1 MTTQERILDIL
12 KDISEGVYDKDKEL
26 RLALLAALAGE
37 SILLL
42 GPPGIAKSMIARQIK
57 MAFKDAKAFEY
68 LMSRFSTPD
77 EVFGPVSITKLK
89 ESDKYERNT
98 SGYLPEA
105 DVVFLDEIWKAG
117 PAIQNTLLTVI
128 NEKLFR
134 NGDKEYHLPLKLLI
148 AASNE
153 LPAQG
158 EGLEALWDR
167 FLIRIVSGC
176 IHDEQLFYNML
187 LDDKDR
193 SDKKVKK
200 PITAK
205 ELEQWQKDIRNV
217 AVPKN
222 ILDTITVI
230 RKNLK
235 SVETY
240 NSEVKRDVYVS
251 DRRWKK
257 IVNLLRASA
266 FIHGRKS
273 VDPTDVFVIHHCLW
287 NNPEEYNDVRNIVM
301 SAICTTLKTKLDELR
316 DSLNADIKNAQL
328 QKAAKQMTVRRYD
341 RELRLF
347 DSFYFH
353 VDNHGTGNTYIFA
366 NDFLNMTSDVRNPQQ
381 GIVYKEVDEKRS
393 IIRTITEVGID
404 DVQKES
410 EKTIS
415 AQKVKMYRDDLHLYI
430 NGIQM
435 NLERLEYGEVQ
446 PELDFK
452 NNTQSNRDYETEIEM
467 IGNEIIDFEK
477 SLNGNIFFSELDI
490 KAIDG
495 FFGKL
500 KKEIAH
506 TRVDIGKLLYS

>member
-1 MTTQERILDIL
+1 MTTQERILNIL
-12 KDISEGVYDKDKEL
+12 SDISEGVYDKDKEL
-26 RLALLAALAGE
+26 RLAMLAALSGE

-98 SGYLPEA
+98 KGYLPDA

-134 NGDKEYHLPLKLLI
+134 NGDKEYKLPLKLLI

-176 IHDEQLFYNML
+176 IQDEQLFYDML
-187 LDDKDR
+187 LDDEDR
-193 SDKKVKK
+193 SNKKVKK
-200 PITAK
+200 PITEK
-205 ELEQWQKDIRNV
+205 EFVQWQKDIKNI
-217 AVPKN
+217 AVPEN
-222 ILDTITVI
+222 ILKTISAI
-230 RKNLK
+230 RGYLK
-235 SVETY
+235 SVETR
-240 NSEVKRDVYVS
+240 NSEVKRQVYVS

-257 IVNLLRASA
+257 IINLLRASA
-266 FIHGRKS
+266 FIHGRKE
-273 VDPTDVFVIHHCLW
+273 VNPTDVFVIHHCLW
-287 NNPEEYNDVRNIVM
+287 NNPEEYDDVRQIVM
-301 SAICTTLKTKLDELR
+301 SALCTTIKSKLDELR
-316 DSLNADIKNAQL
+316 NSLNADIKNKQL
-328 QKAAKQMTVRRYD
+328 QKASKQMTVHRYD
-341 RELRLF
+341 RELKLY

-353 VDNHGTGNTYIFA
+353 VENHGTGNTYIFA
-366 NDFLNMTSDVRNPQQ
+366 NDFLNLTTDVRNPKE

-393 IIRTITEVGID
+393 IIRTIPEVGYD
-404 DVQKES
+404 DTAKPEDKSIV
-410 EKTIS
+410 
-415 AQKVKMYRDDLHLYI
+415 AMKVKIYRDDLHLFI
-430 NGIQM
+430 NGIQL
-435 NLERLEYGEVQ
+435 NLERLEYGEIQ
-446 PELDFK
+446 PELDF
-452 NNTQSNRDYETEIEM
+452 NNTSMSNRDYESEIEQ
-467 IGNEIIDFEK
+467 ISEEISAFEK
-477 SLNGNIFFSELDI
+477 SLSGNMFFSELDI
-490 KAIDG
+490 KAIIG

-500 KKEIAH
+500 KKDIAY
-506 TRVDIGKLLYS
+506 TRVDIGKLLYQ